1 MEIFKFKR
9 ILSLLEFLLHQKTK
23 SIFFFWVF
31 SLNELSLTLVA
42 WASLLLTLDAPI
54 SRIPFLLSGPWMM
67 NKLKNVYLILQSFSF
82 IYHIRFSFILFFKRA
97 IFNPIPFV
105 SPSKAMLIKG
115 NYSLSFIYSLL
126 LLVIEKKVK
135 N

>member
-42 WASLLLTLDAPI
+42 WASLLLTLDAPL
-54 SRIPFLLSGPWMM
+54 SRIPFLLCGPWMM

-126 LLVIEKKVK
+126 LLVI
-135 N
+135 